1 MGNEDLSTLGLHADT
16 VGMLEGLA
24 STRAIRRYADE
35 PVPDHVLRD
44 IMFAATRAPSG
55 SNRQPFRFLVLTDGD
70 RAAQAKALIAQG
82 ARAVWG
88 TKRTDDGYDSGT
100 GVDTASPKARMA
112 ATMQHYVDNIEH
124 VPVLVLG
131 CLVRYRAPNPN
142 EGASVYPAVQ
152 NVLLAARALGYG
164 GVLTGFHAFVE
175 DELKRLLAI
184 PDDVFVAASIT
195 IGRPR
200 GSHGPVRRSPMGEL
214 VYGDTWGTA
223 AEWAVDPPGTRHT
236 ARR

>member
-1 MGNEDLSTLGLHADT
+1 MGTENLSTLGLQADT
-16 VGMLEGLA
+16 VGMLEGLT
-24 STRAIRRYADE
+24 STRAIRRYVDE

-55 SNRQPFRFLVLTDGD
+55 SNRQPFRFMVLTTGP
-70 RAAQAKALIAQG
+70 RAEGAKALIAQG

-88 TKRTDDGYDSGT
+88 TKRSDDGYDSGS
-100 GVDTASPKARMA
+100 GVDLTSPKARMA
-112 ATMQHYVDNIEH
+112 ANMQQYVDNIER
-124 VPVLVLG
+124 VPALVLG

-175 DELKRLLAI
+175 DELKELLAI
-184 PDDVFVAASIT
+184 PPEVFIASSIT
-195 IGRPR
+195 LGRPQ
-200 GSHGPVRRSPMGEL
+200 GSHGPVRRSPMGDL
-214 VYGDTWGTA
+214 VYGDTWGEA
-223 AEWAVDPPGTRHT
+223 AQWAVDPPGTRHT